1 MKVEVKDRAI
11 IIDDA
16 INADDISLLK
26 NLVFKYAQ
34 DKFDE
39 ALEASKTDKDFYHF
53 LGMNDLYENNLSFEE
68 KTALDKCHDIL
79 FKILKIRTSFPKL
92 EKEFY
97 GISISSNHSMAYH
110 ADAERPFCRNE
121 SHMGSPN
128 DSDNLNFKNPLKNEW
143 EPNHTPNRVYTS
155 LVYLNDDF
163 IGGETTLPIK
173 EIHVRP
179 FPGKLFGFPC
189 SRDYIHGVR
198 PAKNGVRLAFTA
210 WYVYSKDL
218 YSDYKDSYGKD
229 TQDVCPPRKI
239 NSFYIK

>member
-97 GISISSNHSMAYH
+97 SSDHEILIQSCKMLKLK
-110 ADAERPFCRNE
+110 PKFLTKSNE
-121 SHMGSPN
+121 
-128 DSDNLNFKNPLKNEW
+128 
-143 EPNHTPNRVYTS
+143 
-155 LVYLNDDF
+155 
-163 IGGETTLPIK
+163 
-173 EIHVRP
+173 
-179 FPGKLFGFPC
+179 
-189 SRDYIHGVR
+189 
-198 PAKNGVRLAFTA
+198 
-210 WYVYSKDL
+210 
-218 YSDYKDSYGKD
+218 
-229 TQDVCPPRKI
+229 
-239 NSFYIK
+239 